1 MRIAS
6 LLLRC
11 LGLCGLCLSLSAEAS
26 TAVSST
32 DWLMNQI
39 EFARGDQRYDI
50 QKDALTRLYR
60 EHPENYSV
68 LLELYKLEALSNG
81 DPKVAEKLFNELC
94 RRKDSAYCKKAREH
108 KAART
113 GEKLLAYNRALL
125 ASKGGRYQE
134 AADILAQAFGLDPLD
149 DDIRLLFY
157 ENLLQIPE
165 KRDAALAMLSS
176 LIKKEPDN
184 LFFTWRA
191 SGLVRKYEVEKLSEF
206 GLDNAYVGGQREKAI
221 EALEKCLRLAPSDPR
236 AARWQ
241 STILTAR
248 YWLQMNRGDD
258 LYDRRRLKDAEKY
271 YREAIEANPE
281 SPYGYLGLANIASDR
296 HRFKEARHW
305 LLEALARSSKSSAE
319 ERRRI
324 LGKLD
329 SLKVRVLEAQ
339 ADRLA
344 KEKKVREESEVLQKI
359 LKLDPDSPW
368 VAYRLANAYIAMNE
382 PDKARKVFQ
391 SQPKRRLNAS
401 RWAYP
406 WGLVLS
412 SLDDYEEGLRFLKAL
427 PKKNADIRN
436 LIASMEQR
444 MQIQKASALADK
456 GEFDK
461 AIEVLNRVENLS
473 GYNLK
478 LLADWS
484 LETGKINNALC
495 YYLELK
501 KEPDYRIDALFG
513 LLQIALTSHDENT
526 VREALKAFSEEDLRG
541 LRPDQIMDVAQGYV
555 SIQDRAK
562 ANSVYESA
570 TKRVTEPQDKAQ
582 LLRKHAELL
591 ESGQE
596 ERALRIYSDAFRTLG
611 LQKNLYDTEEENFT
625 HAMLTPDEEAD
636 WLTES
641 LRSRASSLYERLN
654 PTITAE
660 LWISRDPG
668 TKGYSDISMNVGILQ
683 ADLPYKGGVLT
694 LRNDAVFFNV
704 GALRS
709 ERYQLFGYCYTFECR
724 GPDYASPINKD
735 FGNSF
740 AVAWRNQRW
749 KGDLGTTPIGFKYS
763 TIVGSLGYQWDKSF
777 GSLGLSVYR
786 RPKDASLLSFGG
798 QRDPITGLTWG
809 GVIRNGLEVS
819 GSYNLS
825 ERSGLWWFGNVEFL
839 RGHRVPNNLSTQWM
853 GGYYYQLIRRP
864 NHRFIIGAS
873 AMYWHFDKNQSLY
886 TFGSGGYYSP
896 QHYLSG
902 GMNLRDYGRT
912 ENFSWDL
919 QLRLGL
925 SMAKKK
931 GLDRYP
937 IKAYG
942 ASVIPSGMVP
952 VSASSIT
959 DLYAGESGSNETGIG
974 WSIAGAFERR
984 LGPHFVLGGA
994 AEYQS
999 SDAYTPFWM
1008 AIWLRYYWERW
1019 RGDVRMPPEPL
1030 LPYSKW

>member
-1 MRIAS
+1 MK
-6 LLLRC
+6 
-11 LGLCGLCLSLSAEAS
+11 
-26 TAVSST
+26 
-32 DWLMNQI
+32 QI
-39 EFARGDQRYDI
+39 EFARADQRYDI

-60 EHPENYSV
+60 ERPDNYAV
-68 LLELYKLEALSNG
+68 LLELYKLEVMSNG
-81 DPKVAEKLFNELC
+81 DPKVAEKLLNELC
-94 RRKDSAYCKKAREH
+94 RKKDSSFCMKAREH
-108 KAART
+108 KSSRT
-113 GEKLLAYNRALL
+113 GEKLMAYNRALL

-134 AADILAQAFGLDPLD
+134 AVDILAQAFGLDPLD
-149 DDIRLLFY
+149 DDIRLLY
-157 ENLLQIPE
+157 YQNLLQIPE
-165 KRDAALAMLSS
+165 KRDAALATLTS

-191 SGLVRKYEVEKLSEF
+191 TGLVRKYEVEKLSEF

-221 EALEKCLRLAPSDPR
+221 AALEKCLKLAPSDPR

-241 STILTAR
+241 STISSAR

-258 LYDRRRLKDAEKY
+258 LYDRRSYKDAEKY
-271 YREAIEANPE
+271 YREAIKADPGN
-281 SPYGYLGLANIASDR
+281 PYGYLGLANIATER
-296 HRFKEARHW
+296 HRFKDARYW
-305 LLEALARSSKSSAE
+305 LLEALARSSNSSLD

-324 LGKLD
+324 FRKLD
-329 SLKVRVLEAQ
+329 SLKINILEAR

-368 VAYRLANAYIAMNE
+368 VAYRLANCYIALNE
-382 PDKARKVFQ
+382 TDKARNIFQ
-391 SQPKRRLNAS
+391 SQPRKRLNS
-401 RWAYP
+401 TRWAYP
-406 WGLVLS
+406 WGLILS
-412 SLDDYEEGLRFLKAL
+412 SLDDYEKGMNFLKAL
-427 PKKNADIRN
+427 PKKNKDIRN
-436 LIASMEQR
+436 LISSMEQR
-444 MQIQKASALADK
+444 MQVQKASELAEK
-456 GEFDK
+456 GEFSK
-461 AIEVLNRVENLS
+461 AIGILNKVEDLS

-484 LETGKINNALC
+484 LETGKTNEALC

-501 KEPDYRIDALFG
+501 KEKDFRIDALFG
-513 LLQIALTSHDENT
+513 LLQIALTSKNEHT
-526 VREALKAFSEEDLRG
+526 VREALKAFSEEDLAK
-541 LRPDQIMDVAQGYV
+541 LRPDQIVDVAEGYL
-555 SIQDRAK
+555 SIEDEKK
-562 ANSVYESA
+562 AESIYESA
-570 TKRVTEPQDKAQ
+570 AQRITVPQEKAQ
-582 LLRKHAELL
+582 VQRKYAELL

-596 ERALRIYSDAFRTLG
+596 EKALQVYSDAFKTLG
-611 LQKNLYDTEEENFT
+611 LQKKLFDNEDENFT
-625 HAMLTPDEEAD
+625 HAMLTPDEETD
-636 WLTES
+636 WLSDS
-641 LRSRASSLYERLN
+641 LRSRASILYERLN

-668 TKGYSDISMNVGILQ
+668 TKGYSDVLMNVGILQ

-694 LRNDAVFFNV
+694 LRNDAVFLNV
-704 GALRS
+704 GALQAG
-709 ERYQLFGYCYTFECR
+709 RYQLFGYCYTFECR

-749 KGDLGTTPIGFKYS
+749 RGDIGTTPIGFKYS
-763 TIVGSLGYQWDKSF
+763 TIVGSLGYQWDRSY

-809 GVIRNGLEVS
+809 GVIRNGLEIS

-825 ERSGLWWFGNVEFL
+825 IRSGLWWFGNVEFL

-873 AMYWHFDKNQSLY
+873 AMYWHFEKNQSLY

-902 GMNLRDYGRT
+902 GLNLRDYGRT

-925 SMAKKK
+925 SLAKKK

-937 IKAYG
+937 TKAYG

-952 VSASSIT
+952 VSALSIT